1 MCKEEEKN
9 MPQIIPIRDLRDTGR
24 VSELCNSSS
33 EPIFITKNGYGSM
46 VIMSMAVY
54 EERMAQLE
62 MREKVLAGIAQAES
76 GELVDGDEAMKTIK
90 VRHGIQV

>member
-1 MCKEEEKN
+1 MCKVEEKN

-62 MREKVLAGIAQAES
+62 MREKVLEGIAQAES

>member
-1 MCKEEEKN
+1 

>member
-1 MCKEEEKN
+1 

-62 MREKVLAGIAQAES
+62 MREKVLEGIAQAES